1 MADEKKLYEYVAVAR
16 DGSRVKGNLNAL
28 NKEEVV
34 AMLFQKGFS
43 PVSVDEVSKLLSFDK
58 LKEINIGGVPLK
70 DKMIFLK
77 QFSIMLNAGLS
88 ITRALEVLSYQTQNP
103 RFKSVLKEVLKSVSG
118 GVQLSDSFGK
128 YPDVFDSIAINLI
141 KAGEQSGNLGLILRK
156 LSREYEQKNAL
167 KSKITS
173 AMAYPAVLTLVMV
186 GVVIFLI
193 AVVVPQLEDAFTSFG
208 AELPWITKAVIG
220 ISRIINNYWYLVV
233 LLIVAAAIG
242 FKYFISTQE
251 GRRVWDKV
259 LISVP
264 IFGPLF
270 TKVQVATFSRVL
282 YLLVSSGVPILQTL
296 ELTEATLSNI
306 WFKDEVLNMRDQVK
320 RGTSIAV
327 PLLQSQYFP
336 SIVGYMVNVGQETGQ
351 LDTVLRKV
359 AKYYDLEI
367 RTATAT
373 LSSLLEPIL
382 LVVMGGVVAVIVAA
396 IYYPMFQLTQSIK

>member
-1 MADEKKLYEYVAVAR
+1 MEEKKLYEYVAVGK
-16 DGSRVKGNLNAL
+16 DGNRTKGSMTAL

-34 AMLFQKGFS
+34 TQLFQKGLS
-43 PVSVDEVSKLLSFDK
+43 PVSVDEVSKLFALDR
-58 LKEINIGGVPLK
+58 LKEVNIGGVPLK

-88 ITRALEVLSYQTQNP
+88 ITRALEVLSMQTTNP
-103 RFKSVLKEVLKSVSG
+103 RFKVVLKEVLKSVSG
-118 GVQLSDSFGK
+118 GVQLSDSFAK

-167 KSKITS
+167 KSKVTS
-173 AMAYPAVLTLVMV
+173 ALAYPAVLTVVMI
-186 GVVIFLI
+186 GVVVFLLAI
-193 AVVVPQLEDAFTSFG
+193 VVPQLEDAFKSFG

-220 ISRIINNYWYLVV
+220 LSKVITNYWYLVLLV
-233 LLIVAAAIG
+233 LIG
-242 FKYFISTQE
+242 GAVGIKYFVSTPE
-251 GRRVWDKV
+251 GRRVWDKI
-259 LISVP
+259 LITVP
-264 IFGPLF
+264 VFGPLF
-270 TKVQVATFSRVL
+270 VKIQVATFSRVL
-282 YLLVSSGVPILQTL
+282 YLLISSGVPILQTL

-306 WFKDEVLNMRDQVK
+306 WFKDEVISMRDQVK
-320 RGTSIAV
+320 RGVSIAV
-327 PLLQSQYFP
+327 PLLQSPYFP

-359 AKYYDLEI
+359 EKYYDLEI
-367 RTATAT
+367 KTATST

-382 LVVMGGVVAVIVAA
+382 LVVMGGVVGVIVAA

>member
-1 MADEKKLYEYVAVAR
+1 MEEKKLYEYVTVGK
-16 DGSRVKGNLNAL
+16 DGNRTKGSMTAL

-34 AMLFQKGFS
+34 TQLFQKGLS
-43 PVSVDEVSKLLSFDK
+43 PVSVDEVSKLFALDR
-58 LKEINIGGVPLK
+58 LKEVNIGGVPLK

-88 ITRALEVLSYQTQNP
+88 ITRALEVLSMQTTNP
-103 RFKSVLKEVLKSVSG
+103 RFKVVLKEVLKSVSG
-118 GVQLSDSFGK
+118 GVQLSDSFAK

-167 KSKITS
+167 KSKVTS
-173 AMAYPAVLTLVMV
+173 ALAYPAILTVVMI
-186 GVVIFLI
+186 GVVVFLLAI
-193 AVVVPQLEDAFTSFG
+193 VVPQLEDAFKSFG

-220 ISRIINNYWYLVV
+220 LSKIITNYWYLVLLV
-233 LLIVAAAIG
+233 LIG
-242 FKYFISTQE
+242 GAVGIKYFVSTPE
-251 GRRVWDKV
+251 GRRVWDKI
-259 LISVP
+259 LITVP
-264 IFGPLF
+264 VFGPLF
-270 TKVQVATFSRVL
+270 VKIQVATFSRVL
-282 YLLVSSGVPILQTL
+282 YLLISSGVPILQTL

-306 WFKDEVLNMRDQVK
+306 WFKDEVISMRDQVK
-320 RGTSIAV
+320 RGVSIAV
-327 PLLQSQYFP
+327 PLLQSPYFP

-367 RTATAT
+367 KTATST

-382 LVVMGGVVAVIVAA
+382 LVVMGGVVGVIVAA

>member
-1 MADEKKLYEYVAVAR
+1 MEEKKLYEYVAVGK
-16 DGSRVKGNLNAL
+16 DGNRTKGSMTAL

-34 AMLFQKGFS
+34 TQLFQKGLS
-43 PVSVDEVSKLLSFDK
+43 PVSVDEVSKLFALDR
-58 LKEINIGGVPLK
+58 LKEVNIGGVPLK

-88 ITRALEVLSYQTQNP
+88 ITRALEVLSMQTTNP
-103 RFKSVLKEVLKSVSG
+103 RFKVVLKEVLKSVSG
-118 GVQLSDSFGK
+118 GVQLSDSFAK

-167 KSKITS
+167 KSKVTS
-173 AMAYPAVLTLVMV
+173 ALAYPAVLTVVMI
-186 GVVIFLI
+186 GVVVFLLAI
-193 AVVVPQLEDAFTSFG
+193 VVPQLEDAFKSFG

-220 ISRIINNYWYLVV
+220 LSKLITNYWYLVLLV
-233 LLIVAAAIG
+233 LIG
-242 FKYFISTQE
+242 GAVGIKYFVSTPE
-251 GRRVWDKV
+251 GRRVWDKI
-259 LISVP
+259 LITVP

-270 TKVQVATFSRVL
+270 VKIQVATFSRVL
-282 YLLVSSGVPILQTL
+282 YLLISSGVPILQTL

-306 WFKDEVLNMRDQVK
+306 WFKDEVISMRDQVK
-320 RGTSIAV
+320 RGVSIAV
-327 PLLQSQYFP
+327 PLLQSPYFP

-367 RTATAT
+367 KTATST

-382 LVVMGGVVAVIVAA
+382 LVVMGGVVGVIVAA

>member
-1 MADEKKLYEYVAVAR
+1 MEEKKLFEYVAVGK
-16 DGSRVKGNLNAL
+16 DGNRTKGSLTAQ

-34 AMLFQKGFS
+34 SQLFQKGLS
-43 PVSVDEVSKLLSFDK
+43 PVSVDEVSKLFALDR
-58 LKEINIGGVPLK
+58 LKEVNIGGVPLK

-88 ITRALEVLSYQTQNP
+88 ITRALEVLSLQTSNP
-103 RFKSVLKEVLKSVSG
+103 RFKVVLKEVLKSVSG
-118 GVQLSDSFGK
+118 GIQLSDAFAK

-173 AMAYPAVLTLVMV
+173 ALAYPAVLTVVMI
-186 GVVIFLI
+186 GVVVFLLAI
-193 AVVVPQLEDAFTSFG
+193 VVPQLEDAFKSFG

-220 ISRIINNYWYLVV
+220 ISKIITNYWYLVLFV
-233 LLIVAAAIG
+233 LVGAAVGI
-242 FKYFISTQE
+242 KYFVSTPE

-259 LISVP
+259 LITIP

-270 TKVQVATFSRVL
+270 VKVQVATFSRVL
-282 YLLVSSGVPILQTL
+282 YLLISSGVPILQTL

-306 WFKDEVLNMRDQVK
+306 WFKDEVISMRDQVK
-320 RGTSIAV
+320 RGVSIAV
-327 PLLQSQYFP
+327 PLLQSPYFP

-367 RTATAT
+367 KTATST

-382 LVVMGGVVAVIVAA
+382 LVVMGGVVGVIVAA

>member
-1 MADEKKLYEYVAVAR
+1 MEEKKLYEYVAVGK
-16 DGSRVKGNLNAL
+16 DGNRTKGSMTAL

-34 AMLFQKGFS
+34 TQLFQKGLS
-43 PVSVDEVSKLLSFDK
+43 PVSVDEVSKLFALDR
-58 LKEINIGGVPLK
+58 LKEVNIGGVPLK

-88 ITRALEVLSYQTQNP
+88 ITRALEVLSMQTTNP
-103 RFKSVLKEVLKSVSG
+103 RFKVVLKEVLKSVSG
-118 GVQLSDSFGK
+118 GVQLSDSFAK

-167 KSKITS
+167 KSKVTS
-173 AMAYPAVLTLVMV
+173 ALAYPAVLTVVMI
-186 GVVIFLI
+186 GVVVFLLAI
-193 AVVVPQLEDAFTSFG
+193 VVPQLEDAFKSFG

-220 ISRIINNYWYLVV
+220 LSKVITNYWYLVLLV
-233 LLIVAAAIG
+233 LIG
-242 FKYFISTQE
+242 GAVGIKYFVSTPE
-251 GRRVWDKV
+251 GRRVWDKI
-259 LISVP
+259 LITVP
-264 IFGPLF
+264 VFGPLF
-270 TKVQVATFSRVL
+270 VKIQVATFSRVL
-282 YLLVSSGVPILQTL
+282 YLLISSGVPILQTL

-306 WFKDEVLNMRDQVK
+306 WFKDEVISMRDQVK
-320 RGTSIAV
+320 RGVSIAV
-327 PLLQSQYFP
+327 PLLQSPYFP

-367 RTATAT
+367 KTATST

-382 LVVMGGVVAVIVAA
+382 LVVMGGVVGVIVAA

>member
-1 MADEKKLYEYVAVAR
+1 MEEKKLYEYVAVGK
-16 DGSRVKGNLNAL
+16 DGNRTKGSMTAL

-34 AMLFQKGFS
+34 TQLFQKGLS
-43 PVSVDEVSKLLSFDK
+43 PVSVDEVSKLFALDR
-58 LKEINIGGVPLK
+58 LKEVNIGGVPLK

-88 ITRALEVLSYQTQNP
+88 ITRALEVLSMQTTNP
-103 RFKSVLKEVLKSVSG
+103 RFKVVLKEVLKSVSG
-118 GVQLSDSFGK
+118 GVQLSDSFAK

-167 KSKITS
+167 KSKVTS
-173 AMAYPAVLTLVMV
+173 ALAYPAVLTVVMI
-186 GVVIFLI
+186 GVVVFLLAI
-193 AVVVPQLEDAFTSFG
+193 VVPQLEDAFKSFG

-220 ISRIINNYWYLVV
+220 LSKIITNYWYLVLLV
-233 LLIVAAAIG
+233 LIG
-242 FKYFISTQE
+242 GAVGIKYFVSTPE
-251 GRRVWDKV
+251 GRRVWDKI
-259 LISVP
+259 LITVP

-270 TKVQVATFSRVL
+270 VKIQVATFSRVL
-282 YLLVSSGVPILQTL
+282 YLLISSGVPILQTL

-306 WFKDEVLNMRDQVK
+306 WFKDEVISMRDQVK
-320 RGTSIAV
+320 RGVSIAV
-327 PLLQSQYFP
+327 PLLQSPYFP

-367 RTATAT
+367 KTATST

-382 LVVMGGVVAVIVAA
+382 LVVMGGVVGVIVAA

>member
-1 MADEKKLYEYVAVAR
+1 MEEKKLFEYVAVGKNGNR
-16 DGSRVKGNLNAL
+16 TKGSLTAQ

-34 AMLFQKGFS
+34 SQLFQKGLS
-43 PVSVDEVSKLLSFDK
+43 PVSVDEVSKLFALDR
-58 LKEINIGGVPLK
+58 LKEVNIGGVPLK

-88 ITRALEVLSYQTQNP
+88 ITRALEVLSLQTSNP
-103 RFKSVLKEVLKSVSG
+103 RFKVVLKEVLKSVSG
-118 GVQLSDSFGK
+118 GIQLSDAFAK

-173 AMAYPAVLTLVMV
+173 ALAYPAVLTVVMI
-186 GVVIFLI
+186 GVVVFLLAI
-193 AVVVPQLEDAFTSFG
+193 VVPQLEDAFKSFG

-220 ISRIINNYWYLVV
+220 ISKVITNYWYLVLFV
-233 LLIVAAAIG
+233 LVGAAVGI
-242 FKYFISTQE
+242 KYFISTPE

-259 LISVP
+259 LITIP

-270 TKVQVATFSRVL
+270 VKVQVATFSRVL
-282 YLLVSSGVPILQTL
+282 YLLISSGVPILQTL

-306 WFKDEVLNMRDQVK
+306 WFKDEVISMRDQVK
-320 RGTSIAV
+320 RGVSIAV
-327 PLLQSQYFP
+327 PLLQSPYFP

-367 RTATAT
+367 KTATST

-382 LVVMGGVVAVIVAA
+382 LVVMGGVVGVIVAA